1 MKVIHWNTSR
11 INSPMSGIRKYE
23 DELFKNMV
31 KIIQKENIDI
41 EIRRILRDE
50 NKLLGS
56 TVVSWFLK
64 YRCKNTD
71 LIHATSQVI
80 APVIYLR
87 RPKRFIVTVHDL
99 TPMLYPTTI
108 RDLSTKLQWILTPRA
123 LKKVDK
129 IISISNFTKS
139 EIMRLLGID
148 GEKIIVIYQGVDHSL
163 YKPLNKE
170 NCKKYF
176 GLNPEEKHIL
186 YVASNDEHK
195 RVDLAKAVFEE
206 IKKCRDDVK
215 MIKAGYS
222 EKLEGEGII
231 NMGWIDEKDMPKLY
245 NSADVYLHTSEYEG
259 FGLPILEA
267 MACGVPVVASN
278 KASIPEIVGNAGIL
292 IDLDDNCVK
301 EFAESILK
309 ILDRNINMDKRAL
322 ERSMEFSWEKTARET
337 LEVYKYDCSIWTI

>member
-31 KIIQKENIDI
+31 KIIQEENIDI
-41 EIRRILRDE
+41 EIHRILRDE

-64 YRCKNTD
+64 YKCKNAD

-87 RPKRFIVTVHDL
+87 RPKRFVVTVHDL
-99 TPMLYPTTI
+99 APIRYPFEI
-108 RDLSTKLQWILTPRA
+108 RDLSERIQWIFTPKA
-123 LKKVDK
+123 LKNVDN
-129 IISISNFTKS
+129 IIAISEFIKN
-139 EIMRLLGID
+139 ELIRLIGVKEENIT
-148 GEKIIVIYQGVDHSL
+148 VIYQGVDHSL
-163 YKPLNKE
+163 YKPLNRE

-186 YVASNDEHK
+186 YVASNLYHK

-309 ILDRNINMDKRAL
+309 TLDRNINMDKRAL
-322 ERSMEFSWEKTARET
+322 ERSMEFSWERTTKET
-337 LEVYKYDCSIWTI
+337 LEVYR